1 MLSDLF
7 YVFII
12 LNRNMRTCSY
22 KSKMEDKTSFATFH
36 AKYMIYNTH
45 LAGEC
50 AHLCTKSCPSMQT
63 FWRQDKLAAQL
74 MRHEFERYDYHTDF
88 VSFFNLI
95 SFSKLITDQ
104 HCLLSY
110 SAGSL
115 VLVVRHNCSIRTNL
129 FTLRYKPR
137 EAASYHEAC

>member
-1 MLSDLF
+1 MFLQVL
-7 YVFII
+7 
-12 LNRNMRTCSY
+12 LGQNGRRTKQAY
-22 KSKMEDKTSFATFH
+22 ALTFH
-36 AKYMIYNTH
+36 AKSMIYKTN

-50 AHLCTKSCPSMQT
+50 AHLCAKSSPSMQT

-74 MRHEFERYDYHTDF
+74 MRHEFKRYDYHTDF

-95 SFSKLITDQ
+95 SFPKLITDQ
-104 HCLLSY
+104 HCLRSY
-110 SAGSL
+110 TAVSL
-115 VLVVRHNCSIRTNL
+115 VLVVRHYCSISTDL